1 MTKSYGSICFG
12 VRFLASAFQTAI
24 LFLEKDILD
33 QSQPKDVIPPFGER
47 NPIKTCISD
56 RPTVSPHKAL

>member
-47 NPIKTCISD
+47 NPI
-56 RPTVSPHKAL
+56 